1 MTAANDNQTG
11 RNFLSFLR
19 WGQQWLE
26 VSGYRVGDI
35 QSDQPVALAPDAT
48 LLGNIF
54 APKVTIAGLLCGAA
68 VTHELRVQQEG
79 QIWGDV
85 FAMSVRI
92 EPGGR
97 IQGWISSIDDTSY
110 QSLYNDG
117 VLPDSSSP
125 DHFQLPAEIVEGNL
139 LGRSDIHL
147 ELLHYL
153 QAETAAALAARA
165 ELERSFEQR
174 LSEVAGEAAGR
185 VTSLSDLLDN
195 ARSELATLKEQF
207 AVSQEALHR
216 GNAQIERQTNELAVA
231 RELLTEQNQ
240 ELETLR
246 QAHSA
251 LKLDFEQRQ
260 AAKTEVDAQLQDRLR
275 QVETLSDRVHSLETA
290 LQASLQHTAEQEESL
305 IRWQELAE
313 VTEGQVQAL
322 EKELNAARMRV
333 QESSK
338 VIEMLREQRRQAEK
352 EWEKAMAEL
361 DNLRQQETQPLAS
374 QDGLVASG
382 ALTEATDRVTSLKG
396 ALAEAEQ
403 EHLEQVLW
411 YKASLETTRAE
422 LEQTRRLAVQQQG
435 HLVRLQSELEAKEA
449 LIGKWKT
456 AAEQMRA
463 SMEEQEQSLKA
474 LQQQLEKEQKGRED
488 VERQGKLRLEAGES
502 EIRQYIQATEAQGKQ
517 LAELR
522 TALVERELQLKRA
535 RAVVEKQAQFIQQ
548 MKQVTSERLGRL
560 EAQLARQ
567 G

>member
-1 MTAANDNQTG
+1 MTAASDNQTG

-26 VSGYRVGDI
+26 ISGYRVGDI
-35 QSDQPVALAPDAT
+35 QSNEPVALAPDAT

-54 APKVTIAGLLCGAA
+54 APKVTVAGLLCGAA
-68 VTHELRVQQEG
+68 VTHELRVQREG

-85 FAMSVRI
+85 FAVSVRI

-97 IQGWISSIDDTSY
+97 IQGWISSIDATSY
-110 QSLYNDG
+110 QALYNDG
-117 VLPDSSSP
+117 VLPDSLSP
-125 DHFQLPAEIVEGNL
+125 DHFQLPAEIAEGNL
-139 LGRSDIHL
+139 LARSDIQL

-153 QAETAAALAARA
+153 QAETATALAARA
-165 ELERSFEQR
+165 ELEQSFEQR

-185 VTSLSDLLDN
+185 VTSLSDLLNN
-195 ARSELATLKEQF
+195 ARSELAMLKTQIEEN
-207 AVSQEALHR
+207 QEGLRR
-216 GNAQIERQTNELAVA
+216 GNTQIERQTKELTVA

-240 ELETLR
+240 ELETVR
-246 QAHSA
+246 QAHSE
-251 LKLDFEQRQ
+251 LNLNFERLQ
-260 AAKTEVDAQLQDRLR
+260 AAKAEVDAHLQQRLR

-290 LQASLQHTAEQEESL
+290 LQAGLQHSAEQEESL

-313 VTEGQVQAL
+313 VTEGRVQAL

-338 VIEMLREQRRQAEK
+338 VIEMLRQQRRQLEQ

-361 DNLRQQETQPLAS
+361 DNVRQRETQPLAS
-374 QDGLVASG
+374 PDGLRVAEVL
-382 ALTEATDRVTSLKG
+382 ADTTDRVTSLES

-411 YKASLETTRAE
+411 YKACLETTRVE
-422 LEQTRRLAVQQQG
+422 LEQTRRLAVQQQN
-435 HLVRLQSELEAKEA
+435 HLSRLQSELEAKEA
-449 LIGKWKT
+449 LVGKWKT

-463 SMEEQEQSLKA
+463 GTEKQEQRLQA
-474 LQQQLEKEQKGRED
+474 LQQQLEQEQKGRED
-488 VERQGKLRLEAGES
+488 IERQSKLQLEAGEA
-502 EIRQYIQATEAQGKQ
+502 EITQYIRATEAQGQQ

-522 TALVERELQLKRA
+522 TTLVERELQLKQA
-535 RAVVEKQAQFIQQ
+535 QAVVEKQTQFIQQ
-548 MKQVTSERLGRL
+548 MKQVTGERIGRL

-567 G
+567 R

>member
-1 MTAANDNQTG
+1 MTAASDNQTG

-26 VSGYRVGDI
+26 ISGYRVGDI

-54 APKVTIAGLLCGAA
+54 APKVTVAGLLCGAA

-79 QIWGDV
+79 QVWGDV
-85 FAMSVRI
+85 FAISVRI

-97 IQGWISSIDDTSY
+97 IQGWVSTIDDISY
-110 QSLYNDG
+110 QALYNDG

-139 LGRSDIHL
+139 MARSDIQL

-153 QAETAAALAARA
+153 QAETATALAARA
-165 ELERSFEQR
+165 ELEQSFEQR

-185 VTSLSDLLDN
+185 VTSLSDLLNN
-195 ARSELATLKEQF
+195 ARSELAILKEQIEE
-207 AVSQEALHR
+207 SQENLRR
-216 GNAQIERQTNELAVA
+216 GNAQIERQTHELTVA
-231 RELLTEQNQ
+231 RKLLTEQNQ

-246 QAHSA
+246 QAHSE
-251 LKLDFEQRQ
+251 LKLDFEQLQ
-260 AAKTEVDAQLQDRLR
+260 ASKVEVDASLQDRLR

-290 LQASLQHTAEQEESL
+290 LQAGLQHSAEQEESL

-313 VTEGQVQAL
+313 VTEGRVQAL

-338 VIEMLREQRRQAEK
+338 VIEMLREQRRQAEQ
-352 EWEKAMAEL
+352 EWEKAVAEL
-361 DNLRQQETQPLAS
+361 DNVRQQETQPLAS
-374 QDGLVASG
+374 QDGLMASEVL
-382 ALTEATDRVTSLKG
+382 AEATDKVSNLES

-411 YKASLETTRAE
+411 YKASLETTRDE
-422 LEQTRRLAVQQQG
+422 LEQTRRLAVQQQS
-435 HLVRLQSELEAKEA
+435 HLARLQSELEAKEA
-449 LIGKWKT
+449 LVGKWKT
-456 AAEQMRA
+456 AAEQMRDGV
-463 SMEEQEQSLKA
+463 EEQEQGLQA
-474 LQQQLEKEQKGRED
+474 LRQQLEQEQKGRED
-488 VERQGKLRLEAGES
+488 VERQGKLQLEAGEA
-502 EIRQYIQATEAQGKQ
+502 EITQYIRATEAQGKH

-522 TALVERELQLKRA
+522 AALVERELQLKQA
-535 RAVVEKQAQFIQQ
+535 QTMVEKQAQFIQQ
-548 MKQVTSERLGRL
+548 MKQATSERIGRL

-567 G
+567 K